1 MTLIYLGCFI
11 TSLLLSFILTRTV
24 RNIAVNRQWLA
35 VPSSDRHIHSSPV
48 PRLGGIAIY
57 LAFAT
62 STVSLLV
69 ASKYFHLD
77 TGLPLR
83 TIFYLLIAGTIV
95 FALGLWDDIRSV
107 PPYLKLAVEC
117 VAAALLYFQDIRIAH
132 LKLVIGEYDVGF
144 FALPLTIIWIL
155 LITNAFNLIDG
166 LDGLAA
172 GSALFSTVTV
182 FVVAINGN
190 LLVAVL
196 TVTLAG
202 AILGFLRFN
211 FNPATIFLGDSG
223 SLFIGFM
230 LGALALVGA
239 HKTSTIVAVAIPVV
253 SFGLPLLE
261 TAISIIRRFLNGQP
275 LFAADREHIHHKL
288 LERGFSQRQAV
299 IILYGVS
306 AICGLLSLFLL
317 TPGGG
322 STGIVLVVLGV
333 GVWIG
338 VQHLGYH
345 EFFELGRIAQRTI
358 EQKRMIINNVAI
370 RKAAME
376 LSKIKSYDAMYDVL
390 QRAFAANEFDGF
402 RLIIAPERLDR
413 RKSWRG
419 YEKTESNTDHR
430 YEWCKVIDETIKA
443 PVWTLT
449 LDLLSANNQQLGY
462 FLVYRAYKTKTCL
475 VDVNLLVS
483 DFQTALVEAVS
494 RILKAE
500 EKAQV
505 AELAPMGFDTASVE
519 NAMKHA
525 LKGADDLSFEQV

>member
-1 MTLIYLGCFI
+1 MTFIYLGCFL

-57 LAFAT
+57 ISFAT
-62 STVSLLV
+62 ATSVLLL
-69 ASKYFHLD
+69 AAKSFDLE

-83 TIFYLLIAGTIV
+83 TIFYLLIAGTVV

-107 PPYLKLAVEC
+107 PPYVKIAVEAL
-117 VAAALLYFQDIRIAH
+117 AATLLYFHDFRIAH
-132 LKLVIGEYDVGF
+132 INLLIGEFDAGF
-144 FALPLTIIWIL
+144 FALPLTILWIL

-182 FVVAINGN
+182 FVIAINAN

-196 TVTLAG
+196 TLTLAG

-230 LGALALVGA
+230 LGAFALVGSQ
-239 HKTSTIVAVAIPVV
+239 KTSTIVAVAIPVV
-253 SFGLPLLE
+253 SFGLPILE
-261 TAISIIRRFLNGQP
+261 ASISIIRRFLNGQP

-306 AICGLLSLFLL
+306 AVCALLSLFLL

-322 STGIVLVVLGV
+322 STGIVLLVLGV

-358 EQKRMIINNVAI
+358 EQKRMIVNNVAI

-376 LSKIKSYDAMYDVL
+376 LSKVKTEEALVEVL
-390 QRAFAANEFDGF
+390 ERAFAANEFDGF
-402 RLIIAPERLDR
+402 RLIIVPESADR

-419 YEKTESNTDHR
+419 YMKPEESGDRR
-430 YEWCKVIDETIKA
+430 YEWSKEIDETIKA

-449 LDLLSANNQQLGY
+449 LDLLSAGNQQLGY
-462 FLVYRAYKTKTCL
+462 FLVYRAYKTKSCL

-483 DFQTALVEAVS
+483 DFQNALVEAVS
-494 RILKAE
+494 RILRAE
-500 EKAQV
+500 EKARLV
-505 AELAPMGFDTASVE
+505 ELSPIGFETAVVE
-519 NAMKHA
+519 NAMKQA

>member
-1 MTLIYLGCFI
+1 MTFIYLSCFAVA
-11 TSLLLSFILTRTV
+11 LFLSFVLTRMV

-35 VPSSDRHIHSSPV
+35 VPSSDRHIHNSPV

-57 LAFAT
+57 TAFVTVTGGLILAA
-62 STVSLLV
+62 
-69 ASKYFHLD
+69 KIFHLE

-83 TIFYLLIAGTIV
+83 TIAYLMAAGTIV

-107 PPYLKLAVEC
+107 PPYLKIAVQSLA
-117 VAAALLYFQDIRIAH
+117 ATLLYFHDFRIAQ

-144 FALPLTIIWIL
+144 FALPLTILWIL

-172 GSALFSTVTV
+172 GSALFSTITV
-182 FVVAINGN
+182 FVIAINGN
-190 LLVAVL
+190 LLVTIL
-196 TVTLAG
+196 TITLAG
-202 AILGFLRFN
+202 SILGFLRFN

-230 LGALALVGA
+230 LGALALVGSQ
-239 HKTSTIVAVAIPVV
+239 KTSTIVAVAIPLV
-253 SFGLPLLE
+253 SFGLPILE

-306 AICGLLSLFLL
+306 AVCGLLSLFLL
-317 TPGGG
+317 APGSG
-322 STGIVLVVLGV
+322 STGIVLIVLGV
-333 GVWIG
+333 GVWVG

-358 EQKRMIINNVAI
+358 EQKRMIVNNVAI

-376 LSKIKSYDAMYDVL
+376 MAKVKDYDELYEVL

-402 RLIIAPERLDR
+402 RLIIVPEPLDR

-419 YEKTESNTDHR
+419 NEKLERQNELR
-430 YEWCKVIDETIKA
+430 YEWSKVMDESVKA

-449 LDLLSANNQQLGY
+449 LDLLSADRQQLGY
-462 FLVYRAYKTKTCL
+462 FLVYRAYQSKSCL

-483 DFQTALVEAVS
+483 DFQSALVEAVA
-494 RILKAE
+494 RLLRAE
-500 EKAQV
+500 ERVQV
-505 AELAPMGFDTASVE
+505 LELSPVGFEAAAKQV
-519 NAMKHA
+519 
-525 LKGADDLSFEQV
+525 LKSADELSFEQV

>member
-1 MTLIYLGCFI
+1 MTVIYLSCFI
-11 TSLLLSFILTRTV
+11 TELALSFILTRTV

-35 VPSSDRHIHSSPV
+35 VPSSDRHIHNSPV

-57 LAFAT
+57 LAFAI
-62 STVSLLV
+62 STSLLLL
-69 ASKYFHLD
+69 ASKYFQLE
-77 TGLPLR
+77 TGLSRR
-83 TIFYLLIAGTIV
+83 TIFYLLVAGTIV

-107 PPYLKLAVEC
+107 PPYLKIAVEAL
-117 VAAALLYFQDIRIAH
+117 AATLLYFHDFRIAH
-132 LKLVIGEYDVGF
+132 IKLLIGEYDAGF
-144 FALPLTIIWIL
+144 FALPLTILWIL

-182 FVVAINGN
+182 FVIAINAN

-196 TVTLAG
+196 TLTLAG

-230 LGALALVGA
+230 LGAFALVGSQ
-239 HKTSTIVAVAIPVV
+239 KTSTIVAVAIPVV
-253 SFGLPLLE
+253 SFGLPILE
-261 TAISIIRRFLNGQP
+261 ASISIIRRFLNGQP

-306 AICGLLSLFLL
+306 AGCALLSLFLL
-317 TPGGG
+317 TPSGG
-322 STGIVLVVLGV
+322 STGIVLLVLGV

-358 EQKRMIINNVAI
+358 EQKRMIVNNVAI

-376 LSKIKSYDAMYDVL
+376 MAKVKDYDELYEVL

-402 RLIIAPERLDR
+402 RLIVVPDALDR

-419 YEKTESNTDHR
+419 HENPDRHNDLR
-430 YEWCKVIDETIKA
+430 YEWSKVIDETVKA

-449 LDLLSANNQQLGY
+449 LDLLSASNHQLGY
-462 FLVYRAYKTKTCL
+462 FLVYRAYKTKNCL

-483 DFQTALVEAVS
+483 DFQIALVEAVS
-494 RILKAE
+494 RILRAE
-500 EKAQV
+500 EKV
-505 AELAPMGFDTASVE
+505 RIVERSPKGFEPATVE
-519 NAMKHA
+519 SAMKHA

>member
-24 RNIAVNRQWLA
+24 RNIAVNRQWIA
-35 VPSSDRHIHSSPV
+35 VPTSDRHIHSAPI

-57 LAFAT
+57 IAFAT
-62 STVSLLV
+62 STSILLL
-69 ASKYFHLD
+69 AAKYFQLD

-83 TIFYLLIAGTIV
+83 TIAYLLAAGTIV

-107 PPYLKLAVEC
+107 PPYLKLGIEAL
-117 VAAALLYFQDIRIAH
+117 AATLLYFHDFRIAH
-132 LKLVIGEYDVGF
+132 LKLLIGEYDVGF
-144 FALPLTIIWIL
+144 FALPLTILWIL

-172 GSALFSTVTV
+172 GSALFSTITV

-190 LLVAVL
+190 LLVTVL
-196 TVTLAG
+196 TVSLAG

-306 AICGLLSLFLL
+306 AVCGLLSLFLL

-322 STGIVLVVLGV
+322 STGLVLLVLGI
-333 GVWIG
+333 GVWVG

-345 EFFELGRIAQRTI
+345 EFFELGRIAQRTL
-358 EQKRMIINNVAI
+358 EQKRIIINNIAI
-370 RKAAME
+370 RKAAIE
-376 LSKIKSYDAMYDVL
+376 LPKAKNYDGVYEVL
-390 QRAFAANEFDGF
+390 KRTFASNEFDGF
-402 RLIIAPERLDR
+402 RLIIVPTDR

-419 YEKTESNTDHR
+419 YEMTENVSNIR
-430 YEWCKVIDETIKA
+430 YEWCKAVDETVKA

-449 LDLLSANNQQLGY
+449 LDLLSTNNEQLGH
-462 FLVYRAYKTKTCL
+462 FLVYRAYKAKSCL

-483 DFQTALVEAVS
+483 EFQTALVQAVS
-494 RILKAE
+494 QIRKAE
-500 EKAQV
+500 EKAHA
-505 AELAPMGFDTASVE
+505 AEQASKELETASV
-519 NAMKHA
+519 NRAMKPA
-525 LKGADDLSFEQV
+525 LFDQA